1 MVMTVKYLSG
11 TEKQESRSLWEE
23 AFPEDSKSFGDYYY
37 AEKVKDNRILA
48 IVEGSEAASRENR
61 RYGVE
66 QRKIFSEQRPGTSV
80 GQYHS
85 GVPEAQSQ
93 ELESA
98 AVRQRAHVQR
108 SGAWRVDAMIQLNPY
123 QLHVDDLRWNVDYIV
138 GVATR
143 KDKRHRGYMSTL
155 LSKMMTDMK
164 KDQVPFCFLMP
175 ADPAIY
181 RPFGFTY
188 IFDQPKWKL
197 DETKVGSLKRKPL
210 IPESDS
216 AEYKNRLKDAAEWL
230 ENWLKQQYQVYA
242 VRDEDYIRR
251 LAKEIVSENGYL
263 DVLYEDDHIV
273 GLQSAWGW
281 DKQEQRL
288 LYVKEKFRKKEDV
301 SVKPAIMARIISPE
315 VFVKAIRLK
324 DSVKDADVKLQLQ
337 VEDPLIEENNRTW
350 IWTLNHTGS
359 KLERVYEDVFAD
371 PKTKKPEADL
381 KLTITEMTEWLFG
394 YRIPEQARA
403 YTDEIAVLD
412 KVFLDEVV

>member
-11 TEKQESRSLWEE
+11 TEKQESRNLWEE

-48 IVEGSEAASRENR
+48 IVEGSGAAARENR
-61 RYGVE
+61 RSLEYGSE
-66 QRKIFSEQRPGTSV
+66 QRKIFSEQN
-80 GQYHS
+80 
-85 GVPEAQSQ
+85 Q
-93 ELESA
+93 EVEST

-108 SGAWRVDAMIQLNPY
+108 AGAWRVDAMIQLNPY
-123 QLHVDDLRWNVDYIV
+123 QLHVDDFRWNVDYIV

-155 LSKMMTDMK
+155 LSKMMEDMK

-188 IFDQPKWKL
+188 IYDQPKWKL
-197 DETKVGSLKRKPL
+197 DEVKAGSLKRKPL

-216 AEYKNRLKDAAEWL
+216 AEYTNRLKEAAEWL
-230 ENWLKQQYQVYA
+230 EKWLKQQYQVYA
-242 VRDEDYIRR
+242 FRDEDYLRR
-251 LAKEIVSENGYL
+251 LVKEIVSENGYL
-263 DVLYEDDHIV
+263 DVLYDGDQVV
-273 GLQSAWGW
+273 GLQSEWGW
-281 DKQEQRL
+281 EKQEQRL
-288 LYVKEKFRKKEDV
+288 LYVEEKFRKKDNV
-301 SVKPAIMARIISPE
+301 PAKPAIMARIISPE
-315 VFVKAIRLK
+315 VLVKAIRLK
-324 DSVKDADVKLQLQ
+324 DGVKETERKLQLQ

-403 YTDEIAVLD
+403 YADEIAVLD
-412 KVFLDEVV
+412 RVFLDEVV

>member
-11 TEKQESRSLWEE
+11 TEKLESRSLWEE
-23 AFPEDSKSFGDYYY
+23 AFPEDSQSFGDYYY
-37 AEKVKDNRILA
+37 AEKVKNNRILA
-48 IVEGSEAASRENR
+48 IVEGSEAALRENR
-61 RYGVE
+61 RYGAE

-80 GQYHS
+80 GPYHS
-85 GVPEAQSQ
+85 GVPGMQSQ
-93 ELESA
+93 ELENA
-98 AVRQRAHVQR
+98 AVRHRPNVQR

-181 RPFGFTY
+181 RPFGFAY

-197 DETKVGSLKRKPL
+197 DEDKAGSLKRKPL

-216 AEYKNRLKDAAEWL
+216 MEYKNRLKDAAEWL
-230 ENWLKQQYQVYA
+230 EKWLKKQYQVYA
-242 VRDEDYIRR
+242 VRDEEYIRR
-251 LAKEIVSENGYL
+251 LVKEIVSENGYL
-263 DVLYEDDHIV
+263 DVLYEDDQIV
-273 GLQSAWGW
+273 GLQSVWGW

-288 LYVKEKFRKKEDV
+288 LYVEDKFRKKEDALA
-301 SVKPAIMARIISPE
+301 KPAIMARIISPE

-324 DSVKDADVKLQLQ
+324 DSVKESEQKLKLQ
-337 VEDPLIEENNRTW
+337 VEDPLIVENNRIW

-371 PKTKKPEADL
+371 PKQKKQEADL

-394 YRIPEQARA
+394 YRVPEQVRA
-403 YTDEIAVLD
+403 YANEIVMLD